1 MNSSQLQCSGT
12 LISILVLLCL
22 QTISAPAQT
31 LQAPLSA
38 TRDYGMMGVI
48 GDPQISSGL
57 FNNPAGMSRSFVY
70 AAEGQYLRIAKRQ
83 LNVLGFN
90 VVDSKTQP
98 DFVVG
103 LGYGY
108 GFTDDSADFD
118 ITSHD
123 ARLAVS
129 KTLVENR
136 LFAGVGF
143 RYVREIV
150 GSDDAAEVMDGFTV
164 DTGLLFS
171 ITESFSVGAVGQ
183 NLMVVNGLPRRA
195 GGGVAL
201 RAQSFVLDGDVLVD
215 FDTKPNE
222 KSLIYRIGTE
232 FLAGDSVPIRGGFE
246 ANQANDSKHVSAGF
260 GFIQTQG
267 SRGNQLNLSY
277 KQRIDKTDEIE
288 SVLALGVTMF
298 L

>member
-1 MNSSQLQCSGT
+1 M
-12 LISILVLLCL
+12 
-22 QTISAPAQT
+22 
-31 LQAPLSA
+31 
-38 TRDYGMMGVI
+38 
-48 GDPQISSGL
+48 
-57 FNNPAGMSRSFVY
+57 
-70 AAEGQYLRIAKRQ
+70 
-83 LNVLGFN
+83 LGFN

-150 GSDDAAEVMDGFTV
+150 GSDDAAVMDGFV

-201 RAQSFVLDGDVLVD
+201 
-215 FDTKPNE
+215 E
-222 KSLIYRIGTE
+222 LI
-232 FLAGDSVPIRGGFE
+232 LC
-246 ANQANDSKHVSAGF
+246 
-260 GFIQTQG
+260 
-267 SRGNQLNLSY
+267 SRWGC
-277 KQRIDKTDEIE
+277 
-288 SVLALGVTMF
+288 LGRF
-298 L
+298 